1 MWASACLHDLLV
13 FLKCLHL
20 DHFQREIYDLLD
32 KVFFFDMLAAANNNS
47 ELSLKHIKKYRPGA
61 QLLSY
66 GSPLETS
73 VSSKFIQWEG

>member
-1 MWASACLHDLLV
+1 MIYLT
-13 FLKCLHL
+13 KCSS
-20 DHFQREIYDLLD
+20 
-32 KVFFFDMLAAANNNS
+32 FDMLAAANNNS
-47 ELSLKHIKKYRPGA
+47 ELSLKQIKKYRPGA

>member
-1 MWASACLHDLLV
+1 MIYLT
-13 FLKCLHL
+13 KCSS
-20 DHFQREIYDLLD
+20 
-32 KVFFFDMLAAANNNS
+32 FDMLAAANNNS

-73 VSSKFIQWEG
+73 VFSKFIQWEG